1 MIDNGA
7 GSGRGGQPPE
17 DDGTTVAQWLDGLAA
32 GARLGPK
39 AGQVRQV
46 LTTQPTFGS
55 YATADEVAAR
65 AGVNRATVVRF
76 AQSLGFD
83 GWPGFQAEL
92 RAAHLSRRF
101 DPGTPSGAEGGRL
114 AASLARDAQN
124 LRELERS
131 FDFGTARAVVRAI
144 RDARRTLVLASGTHA
159 VAASALAMVAASR
172 GFPVEYEDRGGPRLA
187 NALAGLEAGDCV
199 VAWSFWQHYR
209 ETAAALRVART
220 AGAVTCV
227 ITDTRHAPPALE
239 AAHVLVIPTEGVANI
254 QSMTAATSVAY
265 GLLAELLATDPAASR
280 AAARRVSGVWHE
292 LGLFAEDEPARGEPG
307 TDGGAPAARP
317 G

>member
-1 MIDNGA
+1 MSDDC
-7 GSGRGGQPPE
+7 GRDGGGGHPPG
-17 DDGTTVAQWLDGLAA
+17 DGTAVARWLDGLAT
-32 GARLGPK
+32 GVRLGPK

-55 YATADEVAAR
+55 YATAAEVAAR

-76 AQSLGFD
+76 AQSLGFA
-83 GWPGFQAEL
+83 GWPRFQAEL
-92 RAAHLSRRF
+92 RAAHLSGRF
-101 DPGTPSGAEGGRL
+101 DPGSPSGAAGGPL
-114 AASLARDAQN
+114 ASAFARDARN

-131 FDFGTARAVVRAI
+131 FDFGTAHAVVRAV
-144 RDARRTLVLASGTHA
+144 RDARRTLVVASGTHA
-159 VAASALAMVAASR
+159 VPASVLALVAASR

-187 NALAGLEAGDCV
+187 NALAGLGPGDCV

-209 ETAAALRVART
+209 DTATALRVARA

-239 AAHVLVIPTEGVANI
+239 AAHVLVVPTEGVAGV

-265 GLLAELLATDPAASR
+265 GLLAELLATDPPASR
-280 AAARRVSGVWHE
+280 SAALRVSDVWGE
-292 LGLFAEDEPARGEPG
+292 LGLFEEDMPPVRGEPG
-307 TDGGAPAARP
+307 ADGEEDAP